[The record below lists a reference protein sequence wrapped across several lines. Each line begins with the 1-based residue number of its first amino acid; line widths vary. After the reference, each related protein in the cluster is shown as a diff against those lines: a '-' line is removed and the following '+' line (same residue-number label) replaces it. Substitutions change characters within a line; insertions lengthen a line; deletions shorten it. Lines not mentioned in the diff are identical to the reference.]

1 MRQAENTLKCK
12 DFVAEGQ
19 TTEGVVYTDG
29 KMPPPPTTAESW
41 F

>member
-19 TTEGVVYTDG
+19 TTEGDG
-29 KMPPPPTTAESW
+29 LPLLR
-41 F
+41 